1 MGESGKQ
8 KKQRLHETLVS
19 QILTMELEPG
29 SDLDEVELAD
39 RFGLSRTPLRE
50 VFFQLAGDGYVELR
64 KNRGARVSDFNT
76 KTLRNF
82 FLTAPLVYGAVSRLA
97 AMNASPTRITELKAA
112 QNRFRKSLRS
122 GSTAD
127 RAMSNNRYHALI
139 GEMADNPYLTPSLN
153 RLLID
158 HARISMTFYRPTNE
172 KMTRN
177 TALAADQHDG
187 LLEAI
192 EARDE
197 DAAEAITIEHWN
209 LSRNQIELFVMPDAL
224 SVPLGLVS
232 SG

>member
-1 MGESGKQ
+1 MAESGKQ
-8 KKQRLHETLVS
+8 KKQRLHEALVS

-97 AMNASPTRITELKAA
+97 AMNASPTQIAELKAA

-172 KMTRN
+172 EMTRN
-177 TALAADQHDG
+177 TALAADQHDA
-187 LLEAI
+187 LIEAI

-197 DAAEAITIEHWN
+197 DSAEAITIEHWN